1 MSRIPHVRDWLPD
14 SLLPVRATPGRR
26 RAGLDPSSSKRPV
39 RESASRLQQ
48 SLSLF
53 AGSTLPDAY
62 APVPLRG
69 HSPP

>member
-1 MSRIPHVRDWLPD
+1 MSPRTNENWLPD
-14 SLLPVRATPGRR
+14 SSGTRHSDSRAAPRRTGRVLVKTT
-26 RAGLDPSSSKRPV
+26 RA
-39 RESASRLQQ
+39 RERFRLQQ

-62 APVPLRG
+62 APVPLRE